1 MKKLAVVLL
10 LAVLPGFGQT
20 PDWTKVHEEA
30 MRHFRALVQ
39 IDSTDPPG
47 NETRVINYLKK
58 ALDAE
63 GIPSIVDGKDP
74 ARQNL
79 IARIRGNGTK
89 RPLIIM
95 GHADTV
101 RVEPEKWIFP
111 PFSATL
117 DGGWVYGRGTRD
129 DKSDVVADLMTMVL
143 LKRLGVKLD
152 RDVIFIS
159 EAGEEAATQFGIE
172 YLVEQH
178 WNDIDAEVCIAEG
191 GGVNRKG
198 GKPIFAA
205 IQTTEK
211 RPMGVTLEATGSAGH
226 ASMPRVDNAIVHL
239 AGAVEKIAN
248 WEPPTEFNDTTRTYF
263 EKLGNVSSPEDAA
276 RYKALFDS
284 SKSAAV
290 HRYLAENDPQAYSM
304 LHTSISP
311 TILQGGRQVNVIPST
326 ASATLDIRAMPGE
339 DIDRFYDLM
348 RGVINDPQVKIVPNS
363 ANGRPAAPPSSI
375 TSDVYHAI
383 EAAYGKIYNVPS
395 LPLMGTGATDKAFLR
410 AKGMQCYGVGAMAD
424 VEDTAK
430 GFASHSDQERIL
442 VDAVYRHVEFIWEAV
457 QRIAAARN

>member
-1 MKKLAVVLL
+1 MKKLAFVLA
-10 LAVLPGFGQT
+10 LAALPALGQT

-47 NETRVINYLKK
+47 NETRVIDYLKK
-58 ALDAE
+58 TLDAE
-63 GIPSIVDGKDP
+63 GIPSLVVGKDP

-79 IARIRGNGTK
+79 IARIRGNGTR

-101 RVEPEKWIFP
+101 RVDPEKWTFP

-129 DKSDVVADLMTMVL
+129 DKSDVVADLMTML
-143 LKRLGVKLD
+143 TLKRLGVKLD

-159 EAGEEAATQFGIE
+159 EAGEEAATEFGIE
-172 YLVEQH
+172 YLVAQH

-211 RPMGVTLEATGSAGH
+211 RPMGATLESTGSTGH
-226 ASMPRVDNAIVHL
+226 GSMPRVDNAIVHL
-239 AGAVEKIAN
+239 AAAVEKIAN

-290 HRYLAENDPQAYSM
+290 HRYLAQNDPQAYSM

-311 TILQGGRQVNVIPST
+311 NILKGGGQVNVIPSN

-348 RGVINDPQVKIVPNS
+348 RGVINDPQVKVVPNT

-375 TSDVYHAI
+375 TSDAYHAI
-383 EAAYGKIYNVPS
+383 EAAYGKVYHVPV

-430 GFASHSDQERIL
+430 GFAVHSDQERIL
-442 VDAVYRHVEFIWEAV
+442 VDAVYRHVEFIWDAV
-457 QRIAAARN
+457 QGVAASKN

>member
-1 MKKLAVVLL
+1 MKKLTFAFI
-10 LAVLPGFGQT
+10 LAALPAFGQT
-20 PDWTKVHEEA
+20 PEWPKVHEEA

-47 NETRVINYLKK
+47 NETRVVDYLKK
-58 ALDAE
+58 VLDAE

-79 IARIRGNGTK
+79 IARIKGNGSK

-101 RVEPEKWIFP
+101 RVEPQKWIFP

-129 DKSDVVADLMTMVL
+129 DKSDVVADLMTMLL

-159 EAGEEAATQFGIE
+159 EAGEEAATEFGIE
-172 YLVEQH
+172 YLIDQH
-178 WNDIDAEVCIAEG
+178 WKDIDAEYCLAEG
-191 GGVNRKG
+191 GGVARKG
-198 GKPIFAA
+198 GKAIFAA

-211 RPMGVTLEATGSAGH
+211 RPMGVTLEATGTSGH
-226 ASMPRVDNAIVHL
+226 ASMPRIDNPVVRL

-263 EKLGNVSSPEDAA
+263 EKLANVSNPEDAA
-276 RYKALFDS
+276 RYKGLFDS
-284 SKSAAV
+284 SKSASV

-311 TILQGGRQVNVIPST
+311 TMLQGSAQVNVIPSSAT
-326 ASATLDIRAMPGE
+326 ATLDIRALPGE
-339 DIDRFYDLM
+339 DMERFYELM

-375 TSDVYHAI
+375 TSDVYHAV
-383 EAAYGKIYNVPS
+383 EAAYRKIYNVPV

-410 AKGMQCYGVGAMAD
+410 AKGVQSYGIGAMTD

-457 QRIAAARN
+457 QGIAAAKN

>member
-1 MKKLAVVLL
+1 MKKLALL
-10 LAVLPGFGQT
+10 LAFAALPMLGQT
-20 PDWTKVHEEA
+20 PDWTKIHEEA

-47 NETRVINYLKK
+47 NETRVIEYLKK

-63 GIPSIVDGKDP
+63 GIPSLVVGKDP

-101 RVEPEKWIFP
+101 RVEPEKWTFP

-129 DKSDVVADLMTMVL
+129 DKSDVVADLMTMLL

-159 EAGEEAATQFGIE
+159 EAGEEAATAFGIE
-172 YLVEQH
+172 YLVDQH
-178 WNDIDAEVCIAEG
+178 WKDIDSDVCIAEG

-198 GKPIFAA
+198 GKPIFAM

-211 RPMGVTLEATGSAGH
+211 RPMGVTLEVTGSSGH
-226 ASMPRVDNAIVHL
+226 GSMPRVDNAIVHL
-239 AGAVEKIAN
+239 AGAVERIAN

-276 RYKALFDS
+276 RYKALVDS

-311 TILQGGRQVNVIPST
+311 TILQGGKQVNVIPSA

-348 RGVINDPQVKIVPNS
+348 RGVINDPQVKIVPS
-363 ANGRPAAPPSSI
+363 TANGRPAAPPSSI
-375 TSDVYHAI
+375 TSDAYHAI
-383 EAAYGKIYNVPS
+383 ETAYGKIYNVPV

-430 GFASHSDQERIL
+430 GFAVHSDQERIL

-457 QRIAAARN
+457 QGVAAAKN

>member
-1 MKKLAVVLL
+1 MKRLAFL
-10 LAVLPGFGQT
+10 LAFAALPVLAQT
-20 PDWTKVHEEA
+20 PDWAKVHEEA
-30 MRHFRALVQ
+30 MRHFRELVQ

-47 NETRVINYLKK
+47 NETRVIEYLKK

-63 GIPSIVDGKDP
+63 GIPSIIDGKDP

-101 RVEPEKWIFP
+101 RVEPEKWTFP

-172 YLVEQH
+172 YLVDQH
-178 WNDIDAEVCIAEG
+178 WKDIDADVCIAEG

-198 GKPIFAA
+198 GKPVFAT

-211 RPMGVTLEATGSAGH
+211 RPMGVTLEAAGSAGH

-290 HRYLAENDPQAYSM
+290 HRYMAENDPQAYSM

-311 TILQGGRQVNVIPST
+311 TILQGGKQVNVIPSA

-348 RGVINDPQVKIVPNS
+348 RGVINDPQVKIVPNPV
-363 ANGRPAAPPSSI
+363 NGRPAADPSSI
-375 TSDVYHAI
+375 TSDAYHAI

-442 VDAVYRHVEFIWEAV
+442 VDAVYRHVEFIWDAV
-457 QRIAAARN
+457 QRIAAAKN

>member
-1 MKKLAVVLL
+1 MKRLAFL
-10 LAVLPGFGQT
+10 LAIAALPVFGQT

-47 NETRVINYLKK
+47 NETRVIDYLKK

-63 GIPSIVDGKDP
+63 GISSIVAGKDP

-101 RVEPEKWIFP
+101 RVEPEKWTFP

-143 LKRLGVKLD
+143 LKRFGVKLD

-172 YLVEQH
+172 YLVDQH
-178 WNDIDAEVCIAEG
+178 WKDIDADVCIAEG

-198 GKPIFAA
+198 GKPIFAT

-226 ASMPRVDNAIVHL
+226 ASMPRIDNAIVHL

-263 EKLGNVSSPEDAA
+263 EKLANVSSPEDAA

-290 HRYLAENDPQAYSM
+290 HRYFAENDPQAYSM

-311 TILQGGRQVNVIPST
+311 TILQAGKQVNVIPST

-363 ANGRPAAPPSSI
+363 ANGRPAADPSSI
-375 TSDVYHAI
+375 TSDAYHAI
-383 EAAYGKIYNVPS
+383 EAAYGKVYNVPS

-410 AKGMQCYGVGAMAD
+410 AKGMQCYGVGAMTD

-457 QRIAAARN
+457 QRIAAAKN

>member
-1 MKKLAVVLL
+1 MKRLAFILAFAVVPAL
-10 LAVLPGFGQT
+10 GQT
-20 PDWTKVHEEA
+20 PDWTKVHDEA
-30 MRHFRALVQ
+30 MRHLRALVQ

-47 NETRVINYLKK
+47 NETRVIDYLKK

-101 RVEPEKWIFP
+101 RVEPEKWTFP

-172 YLVEQH
+172 YLVDQH
-178 WNDIDAEVCIAEG
+178 WKDIDADVCIAEG

-198 GKPIFAA
+198 GKPIFAT

-263 EKLGNVSSPEDAA
+263 EKLANVSNPEDAA

-290 HRYLAENDPQAYSM
+290 HRYMAENDPQAYSM

-311 TILQGGRQVNVIPST
+311 TILQGGKQVNVIPSA

-348 RGVINDPQVKIVPNS
+348 RGVINDPQVKIVPNPV
-363 ANGRPAAPPSSI
+363 NGRPAADPSSI
-375 TSDVYHAI
+375 TSDAYHAI

-442 VDAVYRHVEFIWEAV
+442 VDAVYRHVEFIWDAV
-457 QRIAAARN
+457 QRIAAAKN